1 MNTSN
6 WREIFKAIP
15 LPSLIL
21 QPMGDAFQ
29 IVDAN
34 EEYLRLTKTTPENLL
49 GQNGFD
55 AFPNNPVAENN
66 GPELL
71 KRSLKKV
78 LMEGET
84 DIVDS
89 MRYDLPIQG
98 TSDFEERYWSSKNF
112 PVKNEKGEV
121 EFILHTT
128 QDITPEMARKKKE
141 KELLQEIEINR
152 QQYRNF
158 IRENP
163 DGLFRMDLQGNF
175 LHANEGLAKLA
186 ALPLEEILK
195 MDFLPFCAPY
205 HKDYILGQF
214 QEATTGRTVTFEA
227 DFINAKGK
235 PIILRV
241 MLMPMYMDNVVT
253 EVHGIAKDISGQKE
267 SEKVIVEKS
276 RFLEVNAAFI
286 SSLLE
291 NELKAEALHE
301 TFETIATTVEADRMY
316 YFGADKDP
324 VTEEILIS
332 QKVEWCS
339 DKATMQL
346 NNPELQNM
354 PIKKVEEITPPLI
367 KNLPF
372 CATRSELVEG
382 ALKEIFI
389 EQDIQSMLL
398 LPIFVE
404 EALFGF
410 VGFDDCTTE
419 RTWKEEEITFLRSL
433 THNLTN
439 AFEKKIALDRVKKRE
454 EELKQS
460 ERKFKALVQEG
471 SDMITIVDLEGK
483 ALFVSETAMPILGIP
498 PEALLG
504 QNMFDIVHPDDKQR
518 LREEFAELQHK
529 KQRKSSPYRI
539 KNKDGQW
546 RWIQSVGTN
555 LIDDAAISGI
565 VLNSRDITTVVEQ
578 AREIKHI
585 NERYQLAATATED
598 LIYDWDLNSNEVT
611 RFHRSRKELFGYPSE
626 VVNQREF
633 WKTNIHPEDFI
644 REKKK
649 LSEVI
654 RNPREN
660 YIKTEYR
667 FRKADGTYARVVDK
681 GYIIR
686 DQNGKAIR
694 LIGATSDITEITA
707 KKEALKIANKR
718 FELAMKATNEMIWEW
733 DIATDSV
740 TRSKGYKNIFGYDTN
755 HATSVHSFWLTK
767 VAPEDQIKIRASLN
781 RALSDPK
788 QEKWEL
794 EYRMIKADGKI
805 AYVADRGYIL
815 RDKEGKAI
823 RVIGA
828 VLDVTHSRQLIRKIK
843 RQNTVLKEIA
853 WEQSHVVRAP
863 LARIKGLLHLL
874 EQEIYEE
881 MTREQ
886 VLYHIRK
893 SADELDDIIK
903 SIVGKTEEMDV

>member
-21 QPMGDAFQ
+21 QPVGDAFR

-34 EEYLRLTKTTPENLL
+34 EEYLQLIGITPENLL
-49 GQNGFD
+49 GRDGFD
-55 AFPNNPVAENN
+55 AFPKNPAPGNN
-66 GPELL
+66 GPELME
-71 KRSLKKV
+71 RSLKKV
-78 LMEGET
+78 LMDGET
-84 DIVDS
+84 VILDS
-89 MRYDLPIQG
+89 IRYDLPIQG
-98 TSDFEERYWSSKNF
+98 TSDFEEGYWSSKNI
-112 PVKNEKGEV
+112 PIKNEKGEV

-128 QDITPEMARKKKE
+128 QDTTPERARKKKE
-141 KELLQEIEINR
+141 RELLQEIEINR

-186 ALPLEEILK
+186 ALPLEQILK

-205 HKDYILGQF
+205 HKGYILNQF
-214 QEATTGRTVTFEA
+214 QEATMGKTVTFEA
-227 DFINAKGK
+227 DYINAKGK
-235 PIILRV
+235 PVILRV

-291 NELKAEALHE
+291 NELKDEALHE
-301 TFETIATTVEADRMY
+301 TFENIATTVEADRMY

-324 VTEEILIS
+324 LTGEILIS

-339 DKATMQL
+339 DKASTQL

-372 CATRSELVEG
+372 CATRSELSEG
-382 ALKEIFI
+382 ALKDIFI
-389 EQDIQSMLL
+389 EQDIQAMLL

-410 VGFDDCTTE
+410 VGFDDCKTE

-454 EELKQS
+454 EELRQS

-471 SDMITIVDLEGK
+471 SDMITIVDVEGK
-483 ALFVSETAMPILGIP
+483 ALFVSETAVPILGIP
-498 PEALLG
+498 PEGLLG
-504 QNMFDIVHPDDKQR
+504 QNMFEIVHPDDKQR
-518 LREEFAELQHK
+518 LMEEFADLQHT

-555 LIDDAAISGI
+555 LIDDPAISGI

-578 AREIKHI
+578 AREIRQI

-598 LIYDWDLNSNEVT
+598 LIYDWDLKNNNVT
-611 RFHRSRKELFGYPSE
+611 RFHRSRKELFGFPSE

-633 WKTNIHPEDFI
+633 WETNIHPKDFL

-654 RNPREN
+654 RNPKEN

-686 DQNGKAIR
+686 DHNGKAIR

-740 TRSKGYKNIFGYDTN
+740 TRSKGFKSIFGYDTN
-755 HATSVHSFWLTK
+755 NATSVHSFWLTK

-794 EYRMIKADGKI
+794 EYRMIKADGKM

-815 RDKEGKAI
+815 RNKEGKATK
-823 RVIGA
+823 VIGA
-828 VLDVTHSRQLIRKIK
+828 VLDVTHSRKLIRKIK

-874 EQEIYEE
+874 EQEIFEE

-886 VLYHIRK
+886 VQCHIRK
-893 SADELDDIIK
+893 SADELDGIIK
-903 SIVGKTEEMDV
+903 SIVGKAEEIDA